1 MKSTWAVLS
10 AAFVGLVALACPV
23 HGDETEKVP
32 GHDNPVVKSILA
44 PDTRLDGRWIGVI
57 RRGYEEHTVQ
67 IATDPKEEGAYR
79 LKFYSWT
86 DTAGVIKTNRTG
98 KFLNGVLSLNEPIKG
113 FGISKAPFSVIYALR
128 VEGKD
133 YLLPSVNAEELKT
146 VDDLKPRIAYQ
157 FQRRGDR

>member
-1 MKSTWAVLS
+1 MKAILAVLS
-10 AAFVGLVALACPV
+10 SAFVGLVACAV
-23 HGDETEKVP
+23 HGDEIEKIP
-32 GHDNPVVKSILA
+32 GSDNPVLKTILA

-67 IATDPKEEGAYR
+67 IATDPKDEGAYR

-98 KFLNGVLSLNEPIKG
+98 KLVDGVLSLNEPLKG
-113 FGISKAPFSVIYALR
+113 FGISKSPFSVLYAVR

-146 VDDLKPRIAYQ
+146 VEDVKPRIAYQ